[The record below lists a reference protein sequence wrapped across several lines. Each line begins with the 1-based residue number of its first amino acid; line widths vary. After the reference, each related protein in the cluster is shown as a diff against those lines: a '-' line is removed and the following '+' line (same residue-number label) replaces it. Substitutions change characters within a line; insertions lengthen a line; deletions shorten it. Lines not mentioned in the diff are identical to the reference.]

1 MTHCY
6 TTYTTVTAYTTAT
19 TQSTLCCG
27 LLLGVKTPLQVDLV
41 SLSITTTTTATAT
54 AITRWET
61 MKPTTHKHYYSPRAM
76 VHNRHCIAMRHC
88 NHTHFI

>member
-19 TQSTLCCG
+19 AQTALCCG

-41 SLSITTTTTATAT
+41 SFSITTTTATAT
-54 AITRWET
+54 AITRWRDNET
-61 MKPTTHKHYYSPRAM
+61 YYPQTLLLTKSDGSQSTLYS
-76 VHNRHCIAMRHC
+76 NE
-88 NHTHFI
+88 TL